1 MIKLLS
7 LFVFV
12 CFSLMSSAQTLDS
25 NKIKGNTIPA
35 EQEESIFIYTEEIP
49 QFPGGEQAQMR
60 FMSEN
65 IRYPEFE
72 RDSGIQ
78 GLVVASFIIEKDG
91 RITDIKILKGV
102 TPDIDK
108 EVIRVLKK
116 MPRWSPG
123 KQKGK
128 AVRVRINL
136 PVRFTL
142 N

>member
-25 NKIKGNTIPA
+25 NKINGNTI
-35 EQEESIFIYTEEIP
+35 FVYTEEIP

-108 EVIRVLKK
+108 ELIRVLKK